1 MFSSRATINLG
12 SRSVSIL
19 EKEKEIWSR
28 GWQGVERR
36 IYIYILYNVGRGEI
50 WITDYLVVFLSVGSS
65 NEQPRFQICRN
76 AYVIGDNVGGI
87 DLRHDVPAKL
97 NAYV

>member
-36 IYIYILYNVGRGEI
+36 IYIYIVQRREGGNLDNGLPGSVFIGRIVERA
-50 WITDYLVVFLSVGSS
+50 TSFPDM
-65 NEQPRFQICRN
+65 
-76 AYVIGDNVGGI
+76 
-87 DLRHDVPAKL
+87 
-97 NAYV
+97 